1 MAMESS
7 PVKGELGTQEEREP
21 RVEPITSRILGLR
34 TSHFAWKVFLQYF
47 PHLLSLK
54 VVVTYYVV
62 TYYVVTYVYLDM
74 NQSDNP
80 YKKELPR

>member
-1 MAMESS
+1 M
-7 PVKGELGTQEEREP
+7 V
-21 RVEPITSRILGLR
+21 
-34 TSHFAWKVFLQYF
+34 KVFLQYF

-54 VVVTYYVV
+54 VVVTYYVVTYYVV